1 MMLTRSYRSQESL
14 VRYWAMQAVE
24 LCYAIDDVAATNL
37 VEHVPPVLE
46 TIRSMEAERR
56 IMLVGGEGSGKSSI
70 LASLASCPLM
80 AQVPMEGPCLRWRF
94 RNDGGSVAHSRFIPL
109 EHLEGLEL
117 VDTRSCA
124 SAETMEALRAL
135 LPGTDVLIAVVDGR
149 DLESSPVWELLAM
162 PEAAAIESC
171 LFAVTYANSPQVSDN
186 LRELC
191 RERLRRRL
199 PIYCINPAAEQ
210 VMEVFRERVQDAL
223 NAPSCLRAAIRQVSE
238 ASVDLMY
245 KQGSALKSL
254 EATDRTSSSFLR
266 HIEDEIDNFLARQR
280 SGLPRLL
287 EAYMEV
293 ARRPLPRLLRRLRW
307 VYGWVFSPVTI
318 LRLEL
323 LGSGCELFLYRHLR
337 EDVLRFQMDSD
348 RQFTLSCAGHWKSA
362 RPRMIKELS
371 CDIGEFPEEVLS
383 QELARLRDRLGCE
396 LHVPFARE
404 QMRLRMGKLFTARSG
419 WMRNCLAFICL
430 FLFFAGLLGL
440 LGQDLPA
447 VALASV
453 SVLLWLFATLAHL
466 IAGRRIRRGIEE
478 LGQLLENSIRMTLQ
492 ESIGYLVTSRV
503 TAYRRLYA
511 LPRRK
516 VDELQRELKPLQE
529 QHQNLIRQIRA
540 AAMLR

>member
-1 MMLTRSYRSQESL
+1 MLTRSYRSQESL

-24 LCYAIDDVAATNL
+24 LCYAIDDVAATQL
-37 VEHVPPVLE
+37 AEHVPPVLE
-46 TIRSMEAERR
+46 AIRAMEAERR
-56 IMLVGGEGSGKSSI
+56 IMVVGGEGCGKSSI
-70 LASLASCPLM
+70 LASLAGCPLM
-80 AQVPMEGPCLRWRF
+80 AQLPVQGPCVRWRF
-94 RNDGGSVAHSRFIPL
+94 RNGGGSVEHSRFMPL

-117 VDTRSCA
+117 VDSRSCA
-124 SAETMEALRAL
+124 SEENAAALRAL
-135 LPGTDVLIAVVDGR
+135 MPGTDVLIAVIDGR
-149 DLESSPVWELLAM
+149 NPEASPVWELLST
-162 PEAAAIESC
+162 PEAAAIEASM
-171 LFAVTYANSPQVSDN
+171 LAVTYANSPQLSDT

-191 RERLRRRL
+191 RERLGRRL
-199 PIYCINPAAEQ
+199 PIYCINPTSETTMA
-210 VMEVFRERVQDAL
+210 VFCERVQDAL
-223 NAPSCLRAAIRQVSE
+223 NSPSGLRAAIKLVSD

-245 KQGSALKSL
+245 KQGSALKAL

-266 HIEDEIDNFLARQR
+266 HIEEEIDNFLARQR

-293 ARRPLPRLLRRLRW
+293 ARHALPRLQRRLRW

-337 EDVLRFQMDSD
+337 DEVLRFQMDSD
-348 RQFTLSCAGHWKSA
+348 RQFILSCAGHWKSA

-371 CDIGEFPEEVLS
+371 CDIGEFPEEQLS
-383 QELARLRDRLGCE
+383 HELAGLRDRLGCE

-430 FLFFAGLLGL
+430 FLFFAGMLGL
-440 LGQDLPA
+440 LGQDMPA
-447 VALASV
+447 AALAAV
-453 SVLLWLFATLAHL
+453 SVFIWLLATVAHL
-466 IAGRRIRRGIEE
+466 VAGSRIRRGIEE
-478 LGQLLENSIRMTLQ
+478 LGKLLENSVRMTLQ
-492 ESIGYLVTSRV
+492 ESVGYLVTSRV

-516 VDELQRELKPLQE
+516 VAELQRLLKPLQE
-529 QHQNLIRQIRA
+529 HHQNMIRQIRA
-540 AAMLR
+540 ASMMRG

>member
-1 MMLTRSYRSQESL
+1 MLTRSYRSQESL

-24 LCYAIDDVAATNL
+24 LCYGIDDVAATKL
-37 VEHVPPVLE
+37 AEHVAPVLDA
-46 TIRSMEAERR
+46 IHAMEAERR
-56 IMLVGGEGSGKSSI
+56 VLVVGGEGCGKSSI
-70 LASLASCPLM
+70 IASLAACPLM
-80 AQVPMEGPCLRWRF
+80 AAVPIDGPYVRWRF
-94 RNDGGSVAHSRFIPL
+94 RHSGGTSEHSRFIPM
-109 EHLEGLEL
+109 EQLEGLEL
-117 VDTRSCA
+117 VDSRSCA
-124 SAETMEALRAL
+124 SAENAGALRAL
-135 LPGTDVLIAVVDGR
+135 MPGTDVLIAVLDGR
-149 DLESSPVWELLAM
+149 NPEASPVWELLAS
-162 PEAAAIESC
+162 PEAAAVGSC
-171 LFAVTYANSPQVSDN
+171 MLAVTFEGTPQVSDA
-186 LRELC
+186 LRDLC

-199 PIYCINPAAEQ
+199 PIYCVNPTSESA
-210 VMEVFRERVQDAL
+210 MEVFCECVQDAL
-223 NAPSCLRAAIRQVSE
+223 NAPSGLRAAIRRVSD

-266 HIEDEIDNFLARQR
+266 HIEEEIDNFLARQR
-280 SGLPRLL
+280 AGLPRLMDS
-287 EAYMEV
+287 YMEA
-293 ARRPLPRLLRRLRW
+293 ARRALPRLLRRLRW

-323 LGSGCELFLYRHLR
+323 LGSGCELFCYRHLR
-337 EDVLRFQMDSD
+337 DEVLRFQMDSD
-348 RQFTLSCAGHWKSA
+348 RQFILSCAGHWKSA
-362 RPRMIKELS
+362 RPRMLKELS

-440 LGQDLPA
+440 LGQDMPA
-447 VALASV
+447 AALAGV
-453 SVLLWLFATLAHL
+453 SVFIWLMATIGHL
-466 IAGRRIRRGIEE
+466 VAGRRIRRGVEE
-478 LGQLLENSIRMTLQ
+478 LGKLLENSVRMTLH

-516 VDELQRELKPLQE
+516 VDELQRLLQPLQE
-529 QHQNLIRQIRA
+529 HHQNLIRQIRA
-540 AAMLR
+540 AAMMR